1 MAQQFDIVGNLLL
14 KVDGAEAGVNKLR
27 NSLSKLKLP
36 NNIDS
41 DLKKSFSNLDGLFS
55 KYKSQLQNGF
65 KTKTDVSG
73 FTKTAKEINAE
84 YDKITKKISQLN
96 NTNVTFNIK
105 NDSIIAAEKNLNKLL
120 ETQKKLTQDT
130 KSSIE
135 KELAAVTKAGSRST
149 NVKDISSQL
158 STAINTGDMQK
169 AVELAQQL
177 KTKMVELKSA
187 QTNWAKSGSTI
198 SLSDTLDKIVAA
210 CQKGAQGFDGL
221 EKETKEAAQVLAN
234 LQAGDL
240 EKINQ
245 LLDGMSGDWD
255 KSTSAMKAASGEMEA
270 YAGAAQSAVQ
280 QVKDLQQ
287 STQYFFSLRNMINL
301 LKRGI
306 REAVDVVKELDAAMT
321 ETAVVTDFSVGDMWQ
336 KLPEYTA
343 NANALGAS
351 VKDMYEATTLYY
363 QQGLRTEAA
372 MGIANETMKMARIG
386 GLDAADATDKMT
398 AALRGFN
405 MEINEASAQRV
416 NDVYSN
422 LAAKTA
428 SDTEEL
434 GTAMQRT
441 ASIAASAGMSFE
453 GTAAFLAQAI
463 ETTRE
468 PAENLGTAMK
478 TIVARFTELKKNPLE
493 ITEVDGE
500 EVSYNKVDTALQSI
514 GVSLKDA
521 NGQFRDLDKVF
532 LDISKRWDSLTQT
545 QQRYV
550 ATTAAGSRQQSR
562 FIAMMS
568 NYERTMQLMDYANNS
583 AGASNEQFGKTMES
597 LEAKLNKLKNAWN
610 QFLMGIMNDSWT
622 KKIVDGTTTA
632 IDQINNL
639 INLLSGG
646 GKLKGVK
653 SFLSLFTAFMGLKF
667 AGGLANFGIGKLG
680 KLVDPTAKKGALNL
694 DGTKGIASKI
704 TTPIVA
710 KLNELIAV
718 TKGQKTSDKA
728 ISSTLAGYKNAT
740 NLLRMPQTMG
750 TTRSTFGQLSDEH
763 AYAAYINSP
772 GTTSAMK
779 RTAMQWLNAK
789 QLGPEMQKTGE
800 QLMDSIFK
808 GMDRKQIPIKKGTKL
823 IGKPELWGEYLGTE
837 TAKSFSDNFIKI
849 QKTRETQ
856 QAKQIADARKQ
867 AWAQAGGDPYASD
880 AVKELQYKTN
890 ANGIKDRYLQAY
902 KQIRQQQKEAFG
914 GSLNTKAINPKPY
927 EQLANRV
934 GTLGSNF
941 TAAGYSMQM
950 FGAQL
955 GQLSPGLTDVGN
967 LISRLGIAVSTFGM
981 GFSGM
986 GNVVTKVGAQ
996 ITKGI
1001 EAARLVKYGDTIGAL
1016 VNSGQVAAGGM
1027 IASAGAKAAGASGAQ
1042 VAGGFVSGFLNG
1054 IPKPLLV
1061 AGLIAAVGGAILAIH
1076 KHIEKQAQEAGK
1088 KVRESFE
1095 ENFTKSDDKINSLEE
1110 YKNRFNEL
1118 SKGVDQFGHNIN
1130 LSAEEYDEYLNIS
1143 KELQQLSPSL
1153 IAGYNAEGEAII
1165 KKGNAIQEVIDGL
1178 KKAKQEEL
1186 DLFTKDSSIN
1196 KLIGEYKTSDVYKNN
1211 HTDAASPINRG
1222 YSNFAQERIDIAELK
1237 DSNKLVNSINQL
1249 TGWNLNSLSNLTTS
1263 QLSWLSKHYSD
1274 VIGLVE
1280 EQNGKLSDE
1289 VKDGYIDAFANAGSA
1304 IDEVMTEGQPIIDA
1318 MQQWMGLEGI
1328 DAVGLGLGE
1337 EFGNSFNE
1345 GLQGIMLTG
1354 LSEGWSADT
1363 FKSNIRDYAN
1373 EWDELAGSTSKYADI
1388 MEDAKDVQDEYLDAM
1403 GSDNAIE
1410 NYNSNITES
1419 CNKLIELAN
1428 NTDTATAAGQA
1439 FQQQCIAQANALRNY
1454 ATEGGMSLSEAL
1466 NTATDDIQRAE
1477 AALDNFNEATKTDLY
1492 TAAEG
1497 MKSIYDKAFET
1508 YKDSFGGEYEKH
1520 FEGKGDHT
1528 AWEAGRTIL
1537 GEEALESIPDGQALK
1552 NKLKEWEPALREGE
1566 EGWYNFW
1573 TKITGD
1579 SKLMDDLNKIDGVH
1593 WDEDDF
1599 YIPDSK
1605 WAEVAKTI
1613 GISEEMLT
1621 SMLNKGRQFADI
1633 DFTNWKEARHTFE
1646 TSNVGIEGTAETENK
1661 NGQRKLYI
1669 KEETFEAALA
1679 DANYKPEE
1687 YEGKKEEAREQQN
1700 FEFLKGASEYNKQE
1714 LRSVF
1719 EEGMGINN
1727 LQDLISTLIETGDYT
1742 KDEIED
1748 YAEKAGYEGDFEG
1761 LYAELA
1767 EAMEN
1772 PELAKQTGVLET
1784 ISAQIA
1790 ALADTRTG
1798 EEAKADYDE
1807 AHKKL
1812 VGKEGFGDTDA
1823 QAFAMGKKLARDEN
1837 GNVIYDKNGKAKL
1850 EDLTAGE
1857 FEQTKKSMQETADHF
1872 RETAAIAKEKA
1883 KTAPESEKSYWEA
1896 VQKGAEEDAA
1906 RADKYVQMADEAMKK
1921 QEDAA
1926 RRESEG
1932 KAKEAKARDEARK
1945 KQQEAEKAAIEK
1957 ANKDAQDK
1965 GKKQTDYETNKPKTE
1980 AEGKIAKDEGRI
1992 KEAQQQNQKNLEESN
2007 KQRWEAENKRAQAAA
2022 AAEKK
2027 AAEDKLKAQKALQE
2041 QGEIAGQK
2049 LKQKYEAEEQARKRQ
2064 NLEEQGRLEGEQ
2076 LAARAKQEQEA
2087 QRKAQQESLNKGR
2100 EQERA
2105 LSTER
2110 LITQSENIN
2119 QQAQFLL
2126 SKSIDDSLKNA
2137 ITTLDPTQIAKDP
2150 VQSQA
2155 FSNLYADLVNDRLP
2169 KPEDL
2174 DSLGILN
2181 QLSSQFQSSLP
2192 GIEEFTSQASNYVD
2206 NWKNLLTPM
2215 SLLDG
2220 LDFSNVDSTSN
2231 KVEKAITSVGQ
2242 RLKSWFNKINGIDS
2256 ETNINQPSTEQST
2269 TSASTPQE
2277 TTSKYTVDTSEGETN
2292 VEGLQTKVNETSEE
2306 IERDHHFGISVE
2318 SSDLAAASKQAAKI
2332 SKASSKTNVIKTEA
2346 ATPDLKK
2353 VDEARKKIE
2362 GKTSKIP
2369 IGVKDKTSSGMASIR
2384 SGLNLSTAYIP
2395 VKIEPQ
2401 GSTTITV
2408 KAVAKGQNNFIKAAT
2423 PLSFGSAAKGKY
2435 GTLGPKDK
2443 GGLTLTGEK
2452 GFEIAWLPSENRS
2465 TILGVGGPQMVNL
2478 PSDAVVYTHEQS
2490 KEILKRKGIPAGSHS
2505 AESKGAYDP
2514 NSSRYADGG
2523 GGGGGAG
2530 KHDKHKDKDDKR
2542 RKKNTDDAAKVIKKA
2557 GKISAWWW
2565 NMGKKV
2571 EATQRIIDK
2580 TYKKIDKLINKT
2592 GITIN
2597 DLSKNGNLYINKLQQ
2612 QISLNTKMKKKAEK
2626 GLTTLD
2632 QGTKYDKKA
2641 TAARKKVKAAEKK
2654 LKKAK
2659 KTKSK
2664 KDDKEARQE
2673 LKKAKRDLKK
2683 AKKLAKKKGGANYAT
2698 ISYDKTIQKGKK
2710 KTKKPKKEKINLSP
2724 YIKKDKAT
2732 GAYVIDEAKINK
2744 QNWDK
2749 SKKKAVMEA
2758 AQKKLED
2765 KVNKQ
2770 NTAEDN
2776 IEKNR
2781 EALDDLSEKLYE
2793 AFYAWENEL
2802 TKIYFLTNKI
2812 AEAEGRVSG
2821 LKTLEEL
2828 QTNRLLSGFRDLTD
2842 SFKRESLLYFQTAAR
2857 GSVQNIKDRNNLI
2870 DLKKQDV
2877 QDKLLARSQRAEYI
2891 SLTEQY
2897 KTEKDPTKQ
2906 LALRGALNKL
2916 GEEINAISMA
2926 QQFIKPLVRSD
2937 GTIDLQFDT
2946 EAWSQQKGQLNTATA
2961 EAIQK
2966 YIKDI
2971 EEANQE
2977 IISLY
2982 EEQIS
2987 DLNEMHAAVV
2997 ELEQKYADYSEEL
3010 LKAIEDEAQE
3020 RVDKIKALSD
3030 VVSNSF
3036 KELIDKVKEQL
3047 EQRRQE
3053 EDNAKTERDIVKK
3066 QNRLAL
3072 LRANASGGNVVAA
3085 AQLEQEIADAQQSYG
3100 RTLEDQLLDRLQNSS
3115 DKAERQR
3122 EEQIKLATAMLE
3134 LNKINGTNVALVTE
3148 YLKNPD
3154 RYQSRI
3160 IELIK
3165 DARGYNEATEQSRV
3179 LIDGQIKQM
3188 LGDIDPL
3195 TGIPTKVDSLND
3207 AIRDAEVE
3215 LAKTLKEFLG
3225 SAGAAFG
3232 VDTSEIT
3239 GGLGGLDPVDPD
3251 DIKADP
3257 ALTAAQAEV
3266 AYKNALLDAEANKA
3280 TSYKE
3285 IHDTL
3290 MPLGKATGR
3299 GTARI
3304 LQDLAN
3310 TPGITWKQILTALKG
3325 KYNRYRL
3332 ALTFTSD
3339 AFQKAYNAVY
3349 KSDAK
3354 GKKTAYQVNRAHGH
3368 EKGPYLWKYAKGGL
3382 ANYTGPAWLDG
3393 TPSKPELVLDATDT
3407 KNLIA
3412 LKDILGKVMKGSLAT
3427 TTENQGDILYE
3438 ININVDRIE
3447 KDYDVDQVV
3456 DKVKKEIVKSAGYR
3470 NVTQVRNLR

>member
-105 NDSIIAAEKNLNKLL
+105 NDSIVAAEKNLNKLL

-187 QTNWAKSGSTI
+187 QTSWAKSGSTI

-270 YAGAAQSAVQ
+270 YASAAQSAVQ

-287 STQYFFSLRNMINL
+287 STQYFFSLRNMMNL

-321 ETAVVTDFSVGDMWQ
+321 ATAVVTDFSVGDMWQ

-718 TKGQKTSDKA
+718 TKGQKTSDKT

-808 GMDRKQIPIKKGTKL
+808 GMERKQIPPKKGTKL

-837 TAKSFSDNFIKI
+837 TAKSFSNNFIKI
-849 QKTRETQ
+849 QKTREAQ

-914 GSLNTKAINPKPY
+914 GSLNTKAVNPKPY
-927 EQLANRV
+927 EQLANQV

-955 GQLSPGLTDVGN
+955 GQLSPGLAGVGN
-967 LISRLGIAVSTFGM
+967 LISRLGVFASTAGMTIAGFGSTYIKIAERIVTANKAMARAQAANVLVDQMRQAGM
-981 GFSGM
+981 KVQEGFAG
-986 GNVVTKVGAQ
+986 
-996 ITKGI
+996 
-1001 EAARLVKYGDTIGAL
+1001 
-1016 VNSGQVAAGGM
+1016 SGQSAGGAW
-1027 IASAGAKAAGASGAQ
+1027 IK
-1042 VAGGFVSGFLNG
+1042 GFLGN
-1054 IPKPLLV
+1054 IPKPLIA
-1061 AGLIAAVGGAILAIH
+1061 AGLIAILGGTIAAIS

-1095 ENFTKSDDKINSLEE
+1095 ENFTKADEKINSLEE
-1110 YKNRFNEL
+1110 YKDRFEEL

-1165 KKGNAIQEVIDGL
+1165 KKGNAVQEVIDKL

-1222 YSNFAQERIDIAELK
+1222 YSNFAQERIDIAKLK
-1237 DSNKLVNSINQL
+1237 DSDKLINSINQL
-1249 TGWNLNSLSNLTTS
+1249 TGWNLNSLNNLTTS

-1304 IDEVMTEGQPIIDA
+1304 INEVMTEGQPIIDA

-1388 MEDAKDVQDEYLDAM
+1388 MEDAKDVQDEYLNSM
-1403 GSDNAIE
+1403 GSDNAIQD
-1410 NYNSNITES
+1410 YNTSIAES

-1454 ATEGGMSLSEAL
+1454 ATEGGMALSQAL
-1466 NTATDDIQRAE
+1466 NTATDDIQQAE

-1520 FEGKGDHT
+1520 FESKGDRT

-1537 GEEALESIPDGQALK
+1537 GEDVLKSIPDGQALK

-1573 TKITGD
+1573 KKVTGD
-1579 SKLMDDLNKIDGVH
+1579 ESIQKNLKKLEDAGVEL
-1593 WDEDDF
+1593 DENGFLSHVPEDQW
-1599 YIPDSK
+1599 SN
-1605 WAEVAKTI
+1605 VAKAL
-1613 GISEEMLT
+1613 GISEAMLT

-1633 DFTNWKEARHTFE
+1633 DFTNWAETRHALE
-1646 TSNVGIEGTAETENK
+1646 TSNVGIEGTVKTANG
-1661 NGQRKLYI
+1661 NGQRKLFI

-1687 YEGKKEEAREQQN
+1687 YESKKAEAREKQN
-1700 FEFLKGASEYNKQE
+1700 LEFLKAASEYNGQE
-1714 LRSVF
+1714 LQKVF
-1719 EEGMGINN
+1719 RDEMGISN
-1727 LQDLISTLIETGDYT
+1727 LTDLISTLSATGDYT
-1742 KDEIED
+1742 KDEIEA
-1748 YAEKAGYEGDFEG
+1748 YAEKAGFKGDFDSI
-1761 LYAELA
+1761 YDKVA
-1767 EAMEN
+1767 EAVEN
-1772 PELAKQTGVLET
+1772 PELYKQTSVLEK
-1784 ISAQIA
+1784 ISGQIA
-1790 ALADTRTG
+1790 LLSQDNVSTDSASTDRKEFAQALYGTLGKIDS
-1798 EEAKADYDE
+1798 EADYF
-1807 AHKKL
+1807 AH
-1812 VGKEGFGDTDA
+1812 GQDKEG
-1823 QAFAMGKKLARDEN
+1823 QKLT
-1837 GNVIYDKNGKAKL
+1837 I
-1850 EDLTAGE
+1850 
-1857 FEQTKKSMQETADHF
+1857 EQYEATKKS
-1872 RETAAIAKEKA
+1872 
-1883 KTAPESEKSYWEA
+1883 
-1896 VQKGAEEDAA
+1896 
-1906 RADKYVQMADEAMKK
+1906 
-1921 QEDAA
+1921 
-1926 RRESEG
+1926 
-1932 KAKEAKARDEARK
+1932 
-1945 KQQEAEKAAIEK
+1945 
-1957 ANKDAQDK
+1957 
-1965 GKKQTDYETNKPKTE
+1965 
-1980 AEGKIAKDEGRI
+1980 
-1992 KEAQQQNQKNLEESN
+1992 LE
-2007 KQRWEAENKRAQAAA
+2007 
-2022 AAEKK
+2022 
-2027 AAEDKLKAQKALQE
+2027 AQKALAE
-2041 QGEIAGQK
+2041 QQASMAQ
-2049 LKQKYEAEEQARKRQ
+2049 ARATNASTPEEQAKWLEIANQYSQDANNISTYISKGIAAFEASEQEKSTLTQQATEQARALVESNASNAQIKTSMQEAAKQMAEAKMKPDDIAAALNKSYGTNLQSKDVNIGQDGKVELNLDQDKLREQLSNLHADVEANIIGISVGGHATMASGQ
-2064 NLEEQGRLEGEQ
+2064 NNPNSVFHRHGTMARGSRYGYTISGRPTLTGEEGEELVWEPKRNEAYMVGSNGPQ
-2076 LAARAKQEQEA
+2076 FANISKDAVVWNAAQTKRIKKNSKVGSFGTGARGISKFGTMAGGTGGLRIPGVLDVDAKAIIQDVVPPDKEP
-2087 QRKAQQESLNKGR
+2087 
-2100 EQERA
+2100 
-2105 LSTER
+2105 
-2110 LITQSENIN
+2110 
-2119 QQAQFLL
+2119 
-2126 SKSIDDSLKNA
+2126 SI
-2137 ITTLDPTQIAKDP
+2137 P
-2150 VQSQA
+2150 VK
-2155 FSNLYADLVNDRLP
+2155 ADLQVEGTGGGFLGKLFGGKKGGPSVDVAANITSVNTA
-2169 KPEDL
+2169 
-2174 DSLGILN
+2174 SLQAIPVTGNVTKLN
-2181 QLSSQFQSSLP
+2181 N
-2192 GIEEFTSQASNYVD
+2192 QATAD
-2206 NWKNLLTPM
+2206 NIKATAT
-2215 SLLDG
+2215 
-2220 LDFSNVDSTSN
+2220 VT
-2231 KVEKAITSVGQ
+2231 KVEKSGQ
-2242 RLKSWFNKINGIDS
+2242 I
-2256 ETNINQPSTEQST
+2256 
-2269 TSASTPQE
+2269 A
-2277 TTSKYTVDTSEGETN
+2277 GE
-2292 VEGLQTKVNETSEE
+2292 
-2306 IERDHHFGISVE
+2306 
-2318 SSDLAAASKQAAKI
+2318 
-2332 SKASSKTNVIKTEA
+2332 
-2346 ATPDLKK
+2346 P
-2353 VDEARKKIE
+2353 
-2362 GKTSKIP
+2362 
-2369 IGVKDKTSSGMASIR
+2369 
-2384 SGLNLSTAYIP
+2384 
-2395 VKIEPQ
+2395 
-2401 GSTTITV
+2401 ITV
-2408 KAVAKGQNNFIKAAT
+2408 KATATATQVKNNAPTPKVSAGAQTINVTANTGAAQAKVNQLINLFKKTYTLKYKASGPSSISVPISANFVGSWKKTVTISKSGGSGSGAKGINNYIAHYTMPAFN
-2423 PLSFGSAAKGKY
+2423 SAAGGY
-2435 GTLGPKDK
+2435 GQLGPKGR

-2465 TILGVGGPQMVNL
+2465 MILGTTGPQMLNL
-2478 PSDAVVYTHEQS
+2478 PPDAVVYTHEQS
-2490 KEILKRKGIPAGSHS
+2490 KKILKQKSIPAGSHS
-2505 AESKGAYDP
+2505 AESSIKYNP
-2514 NSSRYADGG
+2514 SKSRY
-2523 GGGGGAG
+2523 
-2530 KHDKHKDKDDKR
+2530 
-2542 RKKNTDDAAKVIKKA
+2542 
-2557 GKISAWWW
+2557 SS
-2565 NMGKKV
+2565 
-2571 EATQRIIDK
+2571 
-2580 TYKKIDKLINKT
+2580 NK
-2592 GITIN
+2592 
-2597 DLSKNGNLYINKLQQ
+2597 S
-2612 QISLNTKMKKKAEK
+2612 SSS
-2626 GLTTLD
+2626 
-2632 QGTKYDKKA
+2632 
-2641 TAARKKVKAAEKK
+2641 TA
-2654 LKKAK
+2654 

-2664 KDDKEARQE
+2664 ATKKTTSKKKTSKKTATEKGPKTNQWSFEEVIRFDIDQNLLKLTSKLNQLTKTIEKDLKKIGNTAGDIGNKVKEQTDNLKAQLDYHQKELESYQRQQTDMGNFNAKISYNTGGKKDKEATIKFSDYMTQNADGIWVINEAAVQAAGNIAKQE
-2673 LKKAKRDLKK
+2673 AIYNAINGKIKEINDGIWKEQDTIYDLQNQIEDN
-2683 AKKLAKKKGGANYAT
+2683 AKKVA
-2698 ISYDKTIQKGKK
+2698 
-2710 KTKKPKKEKINLSP
+2710 
-2724 YIKKDKAT
+2724 
-2732 GAYVIDEAKINK
+2732 
-2744 QNWDK
+2744 
-2749 SKKKAVMEA
+2749 
-2758 AQKKLED
+2758 
-2765 KVNKQ
+2765 
-2770 NTAEDN
+2770 
-2776 IEKNR
+2776 
-2781 EALDDLSEKLYE
+2781 E
-2793 AFYAWENEL
+2793 AFYLWENEL
-2802 TKIYFLTNKI
+2802 TEIYDLSQQIAAQTAMQDRFSSQVALELARLNTGFGDTAQSIAIITKANERNNQTLLQQIQTQKTMIEARERELDAFATGADELEKLTILRNKEVGTGAGQFATQEI
-2812 AEAEGRVSG
+2812 KNQAVAEAEQR
-2821 LKTLEEL
+2821 
-2828 QTNRLLSGFRDLTD
+2828 
-2842 SFKRESLLYFQTAAR
+2842 FKAVEAAR
-2857 GSVQNIKDRNNLI
+2857 NYFVGGAPTKNEDGSLTYSIDWAKFNQDILNGQLNEETAKSIKDYFEKLNTANVDFNNAI
-2870 DLKKQDV
+2870 KENTDTIKATY
-2877 QDKLLARSQRAEYI
+2877 DKLKEYQDYIVGFEDTLLQQLDEQSKKAIDSAEKLGDTI
-2891 SLTEQY
+2891 TNSLKNLLDEVKRKLDERRKQEDNT
-2897 KTEKDPTKQ
+2897 KTEKDISQKQ
-2906 LALRGALNKL
+2906 QRLSALRA
-2916 GEEINAISMA
+2916 
-2926 QQFIKPLVRSD
+2926 
-2937 GTIDLQFDT
+2937 DT
-2946 EAWSQQKGQLNTATA
+2946 
-2961 EAIQK
+2961 
-2966 YIKDI
+2966 
-2971 EEANQE
+2971 
-2977 IISLY
+2977 
-2982 EEQIS
+2982 
-2987 DLNEMHAAVV
+2987 
-2997 ELEQKYADYSEEL
+2997 
-3010 LKAIEDEAQE
+3010 
-3020 RVDKIKALSD
+3020 
-3030 VVSNSF
+3030 
-3036 KELIDKVKEQL
+3036 
-3047 EQRRQE
+3047 
-3053 EDNAKTERDIVKK
+3053 
-3066 QNRLAL
+3066 
-3072 LRANASGGNVVAA
+3072 SGGHQVEI
-3085 AQLEQEIADAQQSYG
+3085 AQLEKEIAEARQSYG
-3100 RTLEDQLLDRLQNSS
+3100 RTLEDQLLDRLQQQGDEATKQRERQIELAQAQLDISSSNNKKLVEIWLNDPTKYKEEIKAAWLEAQDYDSKGLLAQQQLNDTFNSS
-3115 DKAERQR
+3115 FAELIQATTETAATQGDNINTTIDTINNLGETLQSNNAQSNALQDVTLRNTQTGINNQGSVSTAAVTNLKKLGAKDTEVLAAGADKETVKQVYGSNNSTPVSIPKTTVASQ
-3122 EEQIKLATAMLE
+3122 QSSQPTVDPKQTYMDKLKEVKTFKAKDVKSSDVNSLFDLGAKAGYGKATVLQH
-3134 LNKINGTNVALVTE
+3134 LVGNMGMDVFSW
-3148 YLKNPD
+3148 KSIFKAIIDAKGID
-3154 RYQSRI
+3154 RYN
-3160 IELIK
+3160 LVK
-3165 DARGYNEATEQSRV
+3165 TWPNG
-3179 LIDGQIKQM
+3179 DG
-3188 LGDIDPL
+3188 
-3195 TGIPTKVDSLND
+3195 T
-3207 AIRDAEVE
+3207 
-3215 LAKTLKEFLG
+3215 LAAALKTLKKPNTL
-3225 SAGAAFG
+3225 AA
-3232 VDTSEIT
+3232 
-3239 GGLGGLDPVDPD
+3239 
-3251 DIKADP
+3251 IKKHKN
-3257 ALTAAQAEV
+3257 
-3266 AYKNALLDAEANKA
+3266 YKKA
-3280 TSYKE
+3280 T
-3285 IHDTL
+3285 
-3290 MPLGKATGR
+3290 A
-3299 GTARI
+3299 
-3304 LQDLAN
+3304 LA
-3310 TPGITWKQILTALKG
+3310 
-3325 KYNRYRL
+3325 
-3332 ALTFTSD
+3332 F
-3339 AFQKAYNAVY
+3339 
-3349 KSDAK
+3349 KS
-3354 GKKTAYQVNRAHGH
+3354 
-3368 EKGPYLWKYAKGGL
+3368 GGL
-3382 ANYTGPAWLDG
+3382 ADYTGPAWLDG
-3393 TPSKPELVLDATDT
+3393 TPSKPELVLNAKDTQNFLALRDVLDKAISSTNSVTNSYGGNAT
-3407 KNLIA
+3407 
-3412 LKDILGKVMKGSLAT
+3412 
-3427 TTENQGDILYE
+3427 YE
-3438 ININVDRIE
+3438 ININVD
-3447 KDYDVDQVV
+3447 KLTNDYDVDRVAER
-3456 DKVKKEIVKSAGYR
+3456 VKKIIVKDSGYR
-3470 NVTQVRNLR
+3470 NVTQVRNFR